1 MPGTITPT
9 TEVNAFPVRISR
21 LAAIGPVVGVLCGTM
36 SYFLQVWLAPG
47 FESQPQGMYG
57 WVVLFNVIVWTTWLL
72 LVPVTWALASWV
84 PITAENRTLAIAFH
98 AVASI
103 VVSAG
108 HCAIDAASKY
118 AVLSV
123 AGQQTL
129 LGRPLAYV
137 PLLTWT
143 ILYAFEWQVLLYWGI
158 VAGYHAMSA
167 SRSLERRQ
175 VQEARLEAYLVEA
188 RLESLQ
194 RQLNPHFFFN
204 ALNAVSTLIHRDT
217 REAESM
223 LVRLGD
229 LLRAVFRS
237 QVQQEVPLAREL
249 TLLEQYLDI
258 QRVRFGGQLHA
269 DFDIAPGARDVL
281 VPVLLL
287 QPLAENAIK
296 HGFSGRPDGGTIRV
310 AARRAGDRLELTV
323 IDDGAGRAGGA
334 SPAEGVGLSNTRG
347 RLAHLYPGQHTVTA
361 APLPQGGFGVTLT
374 IPWRVAGASE
384 LADTLDIPA

>member
-1 MPGTITPT
+1 
-9 TEVNAFPVRISR
+9 VRISR
-21 LAAIGPVVGVLCGTM
+21 LAAIGPVVGVLCGTL

-47 FESQPQGMYG
+47 FQSQPQGMYG
-57 WVVLFNVIVWTTWLL
+57 WVILFNVIVWTTWLL

-84 PITAENRTLAIAFH
+84 PITAENRTLSIAFH

-108 HCAIDAASKY
+108 HCAIDAASKF

-123 AGQQTL
+123 AGQERL

-143 ILYAFEWQVLLYWGI
+143 ILYELEWQILLYWGI

-167 SRSLERRQ
+167 SRTLERRQ
-175 VQEARLEAYLVEA
+175 VQEARLEAHLVEA
-188 RLESLQ
+188 RLEALQ

-217 REAESM
+217 HEAESM

-237 QVQQEVPLAREL
+237 QVQQEVPLSREL

-258 QRVRFGGQLHA
+258 QRVRFGGQLRA
-269 DFDIAPGARDVL
+269 EFDIAPGAREVS

-296 HGFSGRPDGGTIRV
+296 HGFSGRGDGGTIRV
-310 AARRAGDRLELTV
+310 SARRAGDRLELTV
-323 IDDGAGRAGGA
+323 ADDGAGRASA
-334 SPAEGVGLSNTRG
+334 PSTSEGVGLSNTRA
-347 RLAHLYPGQHTVTA
+347 RLAHLYPGQHTVVA
-361 APLPQGGFGVTLT
+361 APLPQAGFSVSITL
-374 IPWRVAGASE
+374 PWRPAAAVE
-384 LADTLDIPA
+384 LGDALDIPA